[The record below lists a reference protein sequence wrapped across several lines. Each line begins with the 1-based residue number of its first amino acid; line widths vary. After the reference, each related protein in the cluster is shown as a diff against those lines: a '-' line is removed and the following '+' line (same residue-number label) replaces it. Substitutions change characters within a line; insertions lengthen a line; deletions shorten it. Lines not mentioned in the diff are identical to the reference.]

1 MGPSSHEKWEPLF
14 FNACL
19 DLSGVLEDEVT
30 VRGVNVVQ
38 LEFAVVAADARDNV
52 RGNGAQR
59 APGPGKQLFTHYRDW
74 ANFSCEN
81 RGGPNWQEARI
92 TP

>member
-1 MGPSSHEKWEPLF
+1 MGPSSHKKWEPF
-14 FNACL
+14 FARL
-19 DLSGVLEDEVT
+19 DLSGVLECEASE
-30 VRGVNVVQ
+30 RGVKVVQ

-59 APGPGKQLFTHYRDW
+59 APGPDKQLFTQYRDW
-74 ANFSCEN
+74 ADFSGEN
-81 RGGPNWQEARI
+81 TGGPNWQEARF